1 MRPSAVING
10 PLLHFEDET
19 RKHILYF
26 RKMIGHREAF
36 FTLDNN
42 SRTTEQQKQQ
52 TVLQQK
58 LFKMQ
63 KILISPSI
71 KEE

>member
-42 SRTTEQQKQQ
+42 SRTTETTETTDCATTETIQNAKNIDFS
-52 TVLQQK
+52 K
-58 LFKMQ
+58 Y
-63 KILISPSI
+63 
-71 KEE
+71 